1 MNIVGTKYSINFAS
15 YLYYLIPFVLLTG
28 PFLPDLFL
36 STISIIF
43 LIIAINNRNFKYFNN
58 IPFYIFI
65 VFYFYLLMSSLLS
78 EFSNFSLKSSFVYF
92 RFGIFVLATWF
103 LIDHKSNF
111 IKNFTIFLL
120 ITFTIALFD
129 GYSQYIF
136 QRNLFG
142 HVWDWSYGTTR
153 LRLLLDD
160 KLILGGYLARIFPFL
175 VALIVFNFKQTK
187 KSYFIIF
194 VIFILTDIIIY
205 ISGERT
211 ALALMLL
218 SSIMMIFLMSK
229 YKMLR
234 IISLIISILVII
246 AITIISPKI
255 KDRNIDLTMEQ
266 LGITQ
271 VNSIASTNTI
281 KKLNLFSPIH
291 EFHYKSALLMFFDN
305 PIIGIGANNFRKLC
319 LNDKYYTLPKQLHYA
334 YKSSSCSTHPHNIYI
349 QILTETGLIGFLI
362 FLLLPIYLLF
372 LIVSHIIAMIFN
384 SEKKFND
391 YEICLIIAIVLSLWP
406 LVPSNNFFNNWINVI
421 YFLPI
426 GFLLHSIYT
435 KKNK

>member
-1 MNIVGTKYSINFAS
+1 MNTSVTKYSTSFAS
-15 YLYYLIPFVLLTG
+15 YLYYLIPFALLTG
-28 PFLPDLFL
+28 PFFPDLFL
-36 STISIIF
+36 SIISIIF
-43 LIIAINNRNFKYFNN
+43 LTIVIKDKKFKYFNN

-65 VFYFYLLMSSLLS
+65 AFYFYLLISSLLS
-78 EFSNFSLKSSFVYF
+78 DFSNFSLKSSLFYF
-92 RFGIFVLATWF
+92 RFGVFVLATWY
-103 LIDHKSNF
+103 LIDNKSNF

-120 ITFTIALFD
+120 LTFTIALVD

-175 VALIVFNFKQTK
+175 IALIIFNFKQTK
-187 KSYFIIF
+187 KIYFIIF
-194 VIFILTDIIIY
+194 IIFILSDIIIY

-218 SSIMMIFLMSK
+218 SSIMMILLMSK
-229 YKMLR
+229 YQMLR
-234 IISLIISILVII
+234 ILSLIISILAIL
-246 AITIISPKI
+246 AITLISPKI

-266 LGITQ
+266 LGISQ
-271 VNSIASTNTI
+271 PNSIVSTKI
-281 KKLNLFSPIH
+281 KKDFNLFSPIH
-291 EFHYKSALLMFFDN
+291 EYHYKSALLMFLDN

-319 LNDKYYTLPKQLHYA
+319 LNDKYYTLPGQLHYA
-334 YKSSSCSTHPHNIYI
+334 YKSSSCSTHPHNSYV

-362 FLLLPIYLLF
+362 FLLLPTYIFF
-372 LIVSHIIAMIFN
+372 LIVSHIIAMTLN
-384 SEKKFND
+384 SENKLND

-406 LVPSNNFFNNWINVI
+406 LTPTMNFFNNWINVI

-426 GFLLHSIYT
+426 GFLLQSIYN
-435 KKNK
+435 KKK